1 MYGLGV
7 RIGFYIQALAMILYT
22 HGRRNGNGPG
32 KGLKLASGSISIALL
47 SAWFVSAARASFSP
61 SEAAIVLLILL
72 TISVPGKLTLMSIY
86 TIPGEAIGL
95 VSLLL
100 FEIAFR
106 AAQLWLFAN
115 LVITLPHLGT
125 ENIIFLFVPVRIDGW
140 FRWVALAYC
149 SIAAILLFGFVYTVI
164 LIALLTLRKESDG
177 DDNAYMARI
186 ESILGVKEVPFRVKC
201 LHFINLVVVVVAIEL
216 TIKWDHLVPSTNLQ
230 SPGQLIPLVTGIL
243 ICIDGCYVAAKA
255 QFPSFFTKAALALGG
270 SLNAPYYAHTW
281 ARYW

>member
-7 RIGFYIQALAMILYT
+7 RIGFYIQALAMILYS
-22 HGRRNGNGPG
+22 HGHRNGPG
-32 KGLKLASGSISIALL
+32 KGLKLASGSICIALL
-47 SAWFVSAARASFSP
+47 FAWFVSAARAAFSP

-72 TISVPGKLTLMSIY
+72 TIWVPGKLTLMNIY
-86 TIPGEAIGL
+86 TTPGEAIGL

-106 AAQLWLFAN
+106 AAQLWLFTN

-125 ENIIFLFVPVRIDGW
+125 ENVIFLFVPVRIDGW

-149 SIAAILLFGFVYTVI
+149 SIAAIFMFGFVYAVI

-177 DDNAYMARI
+177 DHHAYMANI
-186 ESILGVKEVPFRVKC
+186 EIILGAKEVPFWVKF
-201 LHFINLVVVVVAIEL
+201 LHLVNLVFVVVAIEL
-216 TIKWDHLVPSTNLQ
+216 TIKWNHLVPSTNLQ

-255 QFPSFFTKAALALGG
+255 QFPSFFMKAALAL
-270 SLNAPYYAHTW
+270 SPNVPYYSHPW
-281 ARYW
+281 ATYW